1 MDSSNCDTLLQ
12 LSLSAILGLVDVI
25 STAVVW
31 QNKDNESYIEAAPG
45 VISHQ
50 FFYILPH
57 KFSIYMQ
64 RYEDL
69 LDYTFS
75 IEEID
80 SIGQQN
86 KSLCDVYCHKP

>member
-45 VISHQ
+45 VIPHQ

>member
-31 QNKDNESYIEAAPG
+31 QNKDNESYIEAAPS
-45 VISHQ
+45 VIPHQ